1 MYEHGESSILQRCL
15 SYADKFKSS
24 NNLDEILLAS
34 TNYINEDLNHTRK
47 DNIKEFARGE
57 VLIRVGANDYSA
69 KVIVGFTAGKQMLL
83 YDIVDFAPTNIAT
96 KKRTHQD
103 FGESRTPR
111 KDVFSNITVTQKSP
125 SVNSILSEN
134 PKKITTES
142 KNTAENSGVKRQN
155 SIENKAKNTE
165 EYLKQLRAIGK
176 KSVNNFT
183 SEDIRQAEQFAQRYY
198 KEMGV
203 KSPFFRAWF
212 GDWRAYDKT
221 PITVAIEQGDAR
233 GTKINN
239 DTGWGIQVSGKIFNE
254 TKSHNREQNI
264 YAQAYL
270 PYINS
275 IVENAVLF
283 DSSIIP
289 SEKAKSINSAFM
301 HTFFA
306 LADSGNGPE
315 ILKLYVE
322 ELNDANSD
330 GTIKR
335 AYQLQNIEK
344 QQLSVKGS
352 GNTPLASSAS
362 AADIHTVA
370 DLFEVVK
377 RKNKGF
383 QPKPVNSLLLNADGT
398 PKVFYHGA
406 KKNGGFT
413 VFKDWQY
420 FTDKKSYAERYAE
433 RENDKAL
440 YEVFITANKIF
451 DTRNADARKIHEQIR
466 QEYGLSELTKNGLPD
481 WTDGY
486 DITDYLNEHP
496 ELGYDAIILNEGG
509 DLVNGE
515 PVSRGTSIVI
525 KDSTQIKSAT
535 DNIGTFD
542 GTNPD
547 IRFQRKLPDVQEKL
561 KKMSGSDDIDDVK
574 RMAYGLADDF
584 MKYAKAARLE
594 MTETRGLMPQP
605 TRVSEIVAKYNDY
618 RKTGISNKQL
628 ESDITDIF
636 TDYMNGVGS
645 SGTLFNYITD
655 TIMKRE
661 LNSYEV
667 IGDETF
673 KAVRAYTDGGRF
685 KVSDATVGSLV
696 DTFGS
701 LGEINGILRENY
713 GFTIAKETD
722 TRAETRAVWA
732 PVGAQLAEEAGHV
745 FDGTDYSYT
754 SKYTTE
760 NSYVTSRKV
769 YQCESCEG
777 CPYRNECHTSK
788 YDRRNRVSH
797 KLTEQN
803 QKAMDLITTDEGI
816 LLRMNRSIQVGC
828 RR

>member
-111 KDVFSNITVTQKSP
+111 KDVFSNITVTQKPP

-134 PKKITTES
+134 PKKITTET
-142 KNTAENSGVKRQN
+142 KNTAENSGEKYQK

-165 EYLKQLRAIGK
+165 EYLKQLRAIGR

-183 SEDIRQAEQFAQRYY
+183 SEDIRQAEQFAQRNY

-233 GTKINN
+233 GKKINN
-239 DTGWGIQVSGKIFNE
+239 DTGWSIQVSGKIFNE
-254 TKSHNREQNI
+254 TKSHIQKQNV

-352 GNTPLASSAS
+352 GNTPLASSIS
-362 AADIHTVA
+362 TADIHTVA

-377 RKNKGF
+377 SKNKGF
-383 QPKPVNSLLLNADGT
+383 QPKPVNSLVLNADGT

-420 FTDKKSYAERYAE
+420 FTDKKS
-433 RENDKAL
+433 
-440 YEVFITANKIF
+440 
-451 DTRNADARKIHEQIR
+451 
-466 QEYGLSELTKNGLPD
+466 
-481 WTDGY
+481 
-486 DITDYLNEHP
+486 
-496 ELGYDAIILNEGG
+496 
-509 DLVNGE
+509 
-515 PVSRGTSIVI
+515 
-525 KDSTQIKSAT
+525 
-535 DNIGTFD
+535 
-542 GTNPD
+542 
-547 IRFQRKLPDVQEKL
+547 
-561 KKMSGSDDIDDVK
+561 
-574 RMAYGLADDF
+574 
-584 MKYAKAARLE
+584 
-594 MTETRGLMPQP
+594 
-605 TRVSEIVAKYNDY
+605 
-618 RKTGISNKQL
+618 
-628 ESDITDIF
+628 
-636 TDYMNGVGS
+636 
-645 SGTLFNYITD
+645 
-655 TIMKRE
+655 
-661 LNSYEV
+661 
-667 IGDETF
+667 
-673 KAVRAYTDGGRF
+673 
-685 KVSDATVGSLV
+685 
-696 DTFGS
+696 
-701 LGEINGILRENY
+701 
-713 GFTIAKETD
+713 
-722 TRAETRAVWA
+722 
-732 PVGAQLAEEAGHV
+732 
-745 FDGTDYSYT
+745 
-754 SKYTTE
+754 
-760 NSYVTSRKV
+760 
-769 YQCESCEG
+769 
-777 CPYRNECHTSK
+777 
-788 YDRRNRVSH
+788 
-797 KLTEQN
+797 
-803 QKAMDLITTDEGI
+803 
-816 LLRMNRSIQVGC
+816 
-828 RR
+828 